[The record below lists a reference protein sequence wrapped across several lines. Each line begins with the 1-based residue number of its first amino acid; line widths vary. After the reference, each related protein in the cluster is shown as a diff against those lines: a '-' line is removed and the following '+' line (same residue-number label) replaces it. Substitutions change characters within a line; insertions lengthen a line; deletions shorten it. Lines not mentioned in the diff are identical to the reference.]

1 MFVCTTTTVSFS
13 PNMWAKR
20 FLTTWVTL
28 SRHLNLK
35 FPHRYDSDGASVSE
49 VKNLENH
56 NLIEGLVFKFPVH
69 FTARQEFFKTPF
81 AVQNDGNSVS
91 GFGPDTPPFSDL
103 TGCLK
108 KIGRRTLVRNLLR

>member
-56 NLIEGLVFKFPVH
+56 NLIEGLVFKFPDKS
-69 FTARQEFFKTPF
+69 FLR
-81 AVQNDGNSVS
+81 
-91 GFGPDTPPFSDL
+91 PPSQF
-103 TGCLK
+103 
-108 KIGRRTLVRNLLR
+108 RMMVTL